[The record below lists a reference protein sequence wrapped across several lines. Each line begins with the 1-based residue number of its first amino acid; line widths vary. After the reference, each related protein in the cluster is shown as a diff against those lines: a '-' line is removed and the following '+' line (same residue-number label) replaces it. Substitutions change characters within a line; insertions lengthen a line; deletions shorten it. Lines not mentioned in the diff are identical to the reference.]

1 MSLRRAAVV
10 ACLLGAALCLGLQL
24 AWLLGRKAPLAFA
37 IAVEV
42 GSLAAWAP
50 AVLAF
55 GKKAKA
61 RFGSPFAPEL
71 VRRFFPTFFEGTP
84 PWLRRAAVLA
94 VAYAGAVLLAR
105 WLWQLPDPAATAPDP
120 LDPELAAVAF
130 AFYMLSAAALAGEER
145 PPGPRPL

>member
-1 MSLRRAAVV
+1 MRRAAVA
-10 ACLLGAALCLGLQL
+10 ACLLGAALCLGLQA
-24 AWLLGRKAPLAFA
+24 AWISGRKPPLGLA

-55 GKKAKA
+55 GRKAKA

-84 PWLRRAAVLA
+84 PVLRRAAILA
-94 VAYAGAVLLAR
+94 VAYAASVLLAR
-105 WLWQLPDPAATAPDP
+105 WIWQLPDPVSVGPEP

>member
-1 MSLRRAAVV
+1 MRRAVV
-10 ACLLGAALCLGLQL
+10 SACLLGALLCLGLQA
-24 AWLLGRKAPLAFA
+24 AWLAGRKAPLAFA

-55 GKKAKA
+55 GRKART
-61 RFGSPFAPEL
+61 RFGSPFAPE
-71 VRRFFPTFFEGTP
+71 VARRFFPTLFEGTP
-84 PWLRRAAVLA
+84 PALRRGAVLA

-105 WLWQLPDPAATAPDP
+105 WIWQLPDPVSVGPEP

-130 AFYMLSAAALAGEER
+130 AFYMLSAAALGGAPR

>member
-1 MSLRRAAVV
+1 MTVRRAAVA
-10 ACLLGAALCLGLQL
+10 ACLLGAALCLALQA
-24 AWLLGRKAPLAFA
+24 AWLLGKMLPLGLA

-55 GKKAKA
+55 GRRAKA

-84 PWLRRAAVLA
+84 PALRRAAVLA

-105 WLWQLPDPAATAPDP
+105 WLWQLPDPASLGPEP

-130 AFYMLSAAALAGEER
+130 AFYVLSAAALAGEER